1 MEDFDELSRRELFA
15 LREIRSMGRTAD
27 RPMEIQL
34 LNNDMIIK
42 VQDNCLQL
50 SAKGRRMLVRGSPFL
65 WDIAS

>member
-1 MEDFDELSRRELFA
+1 
-15 LREIRSMGRTAD
+15 MGRTAD